1 MVDLLYVIGNE
12 LEVAR
17 LKVDNMN
24 KEKKYI
30 CTKMEHVKVV
40 YESMISTKD
49 EKEKNFQV
57 L

>member
-1 MVDLLYVIGNE
+1 MADLLYVIGNE

-17 LKVDNMN
+17 LEVIH
-24 KEKKYI
+24 EQGKKNL

-40 YESMISTKD
+40 YEYVTSMKD